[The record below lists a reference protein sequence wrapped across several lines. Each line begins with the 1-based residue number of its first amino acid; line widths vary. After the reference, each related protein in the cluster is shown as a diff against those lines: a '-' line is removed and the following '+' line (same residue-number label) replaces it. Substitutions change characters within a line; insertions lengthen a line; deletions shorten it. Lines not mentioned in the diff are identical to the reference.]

1 LYNTTQKVIF
11 IQNLQKSMN
20 IFSLS
25 FSYLKANKLSTTLN
39 LLLLAFGI
47 SVVVILLLAVHQ
59 IEDRFSR
66 NAKDISLVVG
76 AKGSPLQLILSA
88 IYHIDYPTGNIKIKD
103 ARKIMKN
110 PLVKQAIPVGLGDS
124 YQAFRIVGTT
134 HDYFKHFN
142 CQIKEGKLW
151 EKTLD
156 AVIGSEVALLTGL
169 KIGDKFLGAHGL
181 EEDGHTHE
189 GHDYVVV
196 GIMQPN
202 GMVTDRLIL
211 TAMES
216 IWAVHEEKVE
226 TEKEDENHAD
236 STKTAQNEEHDN
248 HKEEDNKHNTKEE
261 EALEHHEETK
271 IDSATLEEREYT
283 ALLVKYRSP
292 MAAVT
297 LPRLVNSISNLQ
309 AASPAAEVSRLF
321 NLIGIGAEILQ
332 FFALAIIGISF
343 LSMFGV
349 LYNALKERQ
358 FDIALMRTLGASRL
372 KVFMLIIFEG
382 VLLAISGTLLGIL
395 LGHGGIAL
403 FTSLYHQENQ
413 VSALIFLPEEF
424 YLFGLAAVAGFIS
437 AFIPAL
443 QAYKMDIA
451 KILTK

>member
-1 LYNTTQKVIF
+1 MWKFETFL
-11 IQNLQKSMN
+11 IQNVSFINFLFKMN
-20 IFSLS
+20 IASLS
-25 FSYLKANKLSTTLN
+25 FSYLKANKLSTALN
-39 LLLLAFGI
+39 LLLLAFGV
-47 SVVVILLLAVHQ
+47 SVVVILLLVVNQ

-124 YQAFRIVGTT
+124 YMSVRIVGTN
-134 HDYFKHFN
+134 HDYFKHFK
-142 CQIKEGKLW
+142 CDLKEGKIW
-151 EKTLD
+151 EKPLEV
-156 AVIGSEVALLTGL
+156 VIGSQVAQLTGL
-169 KIGDKFLGAHGL
+169 KIGDKFSGAHGL
-181 EEDGHTHE
+181 DEGGHDHEE
-189 GHDYVVV
+189 HDYVVV
-196 GIMQPN
+196 GVMKPN
-202 GMVTDRLIL
+202 GMITDQLIL

-216 IWAVHEEKVE
+216 VWMVHEEKVAE
-226 TEKEDENHAD
+226 DTEKSADEKVSDNDNNKEVHH
-236 STKTAQNEEHDN
+236 KNEQ
-248 HKEEDNKHNTKEE
+248 
-261 EALEHHEETK
+261 
-271 IDSATLEEREYT
+271 IDSLAIEDKEYT

-292 MAAVT
+292 MGAVT

-309 AASPAAEVSRLF
+309 AASPAAEMSRLF
-321 NLIGIGAEILQ
+321 NLIGIGADILR

-372 KVFMLIIFEG
+372 KVFVLIIFEG
-382 VLLAISGTLLGIL
+382 VLLALLGTLLGMV

-403 FTSLYHQENQ
+403 FSSLYKQTGTQ
-413 VSALIFLPEEF
+413 ITAWIWLPEEF
-424 YLFGLAAVAGFIS
+424 YLFALAVLAGFLS

-451 KILTK
+451 KILAK

>member
-1 LYNTTQKVIF
+1 
-11 IQNLQKSMN
+11 MN
-20 IFSLS
+20 IVSLS
-25 FSYLKANKLSTTLN
+25 FSYLKANKLSTALN

-47 SVVVILLLAVHQ
+47 SVVVILLLLVNQ

-124 YQAFRIVGTT
+124 YMGVRIVGTN
-134 HDYFKHFN
+134 HEYFQHFN
-142 CQIKEGKLW
+142 CEIQEGKIW
-151 EKTLD
+151 EKPME
-156 AVIGSEVALLTGL
+156 AVIGSQVAMLTGL
-169 KIGDKFLGAHGL
+169 KIGDKFVGAHGL
-181 EEDGHTHE
+181 DEGGHAHDS
-189 GHDYVVV
+189 HDYIVV
-196 GIMQPN
+196 GVMKPN
-202 GMVTDRLIL
+202 GMVTDQLIL

-216 IWAVHEEKVE
+216 IWLVHEEKQE
-226 TEKEDENHAD
+226 ASKESDEEHHAAGVID
-236 STKTAQNEEHDN
+236 STAM
-248 HKEEDNKHNTKEE
+248 EDK
-261 EALEHHEETK
+261 
-271 IDSATLEEREYT
+271 EYT

-292 MAAVT
+292 MGAVT

-309 AASPAAEVSRLF
+309 AASPAAEVNRLF
-321 NLIGIGAEILQ
+321 NLIGIGADILR

-372 KVFMLIIFEG
+372 KVFLLIIFEG
-382 VLLAISGTLLGIL
+382 ILLALIGTLLGIA

-403 FTSLYHQENQ
+403 FTLLYKQAQNQ
-413 VSALIFLPEEF
+413 ITALLWLPEEF
-424 YLFGLAAVAGFIS
+424 YLFVLAGVAGFLS

-451 KILTK
+451 KILAR

>member
-1 LYNTTQKVIF
+1 
-11 IQNLQKSMN
+11 M
-20 IFSLS
+20 
-25 FSYLKANKLSTTLN
+25 N

-47 SVVVILLLAVHQ
+47 SVVVILLLAVSQ

-66 NAKDISLVVG
+66 NAKDIGLVVG

-110 PLVKQAIPVGLGDS
+110 PLVKQAIPLGLGDS
-124 YQAFRIVGTT
+124 YQTFRIVGTT

-156 AVIGSEVALLTGL
+156 VVIGSEVAQQANL

-181 EEDGHTHE
+181 EADGHAHE

-216 IWAVHEEKVE
+216 IWEVHEEKE
-226 TEKEDENHAD
+226 AIEELENHAN
-236 STKTAQNEEHDN
+236 STKIKEKEYGDHDKKGHN
-248 HKEEDNKHNTKEE
+248 DKEVHK
-261 EALEHHEETK
+261 HHTEVK

-283 ALLVKYRSP
+283 ALIVKYRSP

-321 NLIGIGAEILQ
+321 NLIGIGAEILR

-372 KVFMLIIFEG
+372 KVFVLIIFEG
-382 VLLAISGTLLGIL
+382 MLLAILGTFLGIL

-403 FTSLYHQENQ
+403 FAWLYHQENQ
-413 VSALIFLPEEF
+413 VSALLFLPEEA

-451 KILTK
+451 KILAK

>member
-1 LYNTTQKVIF
+1 
-11 IQNLQKSMN
+11 MN

-47 SVVVILLLAVHQ
+47 SVVVILLLAVNQ

-103 ARKIMKN
+103 ARKVMKN

-124 YQAFRIVGTT
+124 YQGFRIVGTT

-156 AVIGSEVALLTGL
+156 AVIGSEVAQLTGL

-181 EEDGHTHE
+181 EDDGHAHE

-216 IWAVHEEKVE
+216 VWAVHEEK
-226 TEKEDENHAD
+226 KEGEEENHTD
-236 STKTAQNEEHDN
+236 STKVADKEH
-248 HKEEDNKHNTKEE
+248 EDKH
-261 EALEHHEETK
+261 EHHEETK
-271 IDSATLEEREYT
+271 IDSATLAEREYT
-283 ALLVKYRSP
+283 ALLIKYRSP
-292 MAAVT
+292 MGAVA

-382 VLLAISGTLLGIL
+382 VLLALVGTLLGIL

-403 FTSLYHQENQ
+403 FASAYHQENQ
-413 VSALIFLPEEF
+413 VSALVFLPEEF

-451 KILTK
+451 KILAR

>member
-1 LYNTTQKVIF
+1 
-11 IQNLQKSMN
+11 MN

-47 SVVVILLLAVHQ
+47 SVVVILLLAVNQ

-124 YQAFRIVGTT
+124 YSGFRIVGTT

-142 CQIKEGKLW
+142 CKIKEGKLW
-151 EKTLD
+151 EKTLEV
-156 AVIGSEVALLTGL
+156 VIGSEVAQQANL
-169 KIGDKFLGAHGL
+169 KIGDTFLGAHGL
-181 EEDGHTHE
+181 EEDGHVHE

-196 GIMQPN
+196 GIMQSN

-216 IWAVHEEKVE
+216 IWAVHEEK
-226 TEKEDENHAD
+226 KEDTNEGAEEENHTD
-236 STKTAQNEEHDN
+236 SIKTGEGNHEN
-248 HKEEDNKHNTKEE
+248 HKEESKH
-261 EALEHHEETK
+261 EHHEEVK
-271 IDSATLEEREYT
+271 IDSATLEDKEYT
-283 ALLVKYRSP
+283 ALLIKYRSP

-332 FFALAIIGISF
+332 FFALAIISISF

-372 KVFMLIIFEG
+372 KVFLLIIFEG
-382 VLLAISGTLLGIL
+382 VLLALLGTLLGIL

-403 FTSLYHQENQ
+403 FALLYHQENQ
-413 VSALIFLPEEF
+413 VSALVFLPEEA

-451 KILTK
+451 KILAR